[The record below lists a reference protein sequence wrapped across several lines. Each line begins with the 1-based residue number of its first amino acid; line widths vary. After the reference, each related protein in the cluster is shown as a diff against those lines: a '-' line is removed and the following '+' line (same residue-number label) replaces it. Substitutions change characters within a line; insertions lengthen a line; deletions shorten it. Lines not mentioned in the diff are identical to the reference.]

1 MAVKKEKDVFKFN
14 LVDDTKSYVHYL
26 NEKIQDIYSM
36 YENRSVSSDQFK
48 EYIKRVVSE
57 AKDTEA
63 KRRFLL
69 TLAAQ
74 RTKDNIVQFVQNA
87 LFRGQGMEVI

>member
-26 NEKIQDIYSM
+26 NDKIQDIYSM

-69 TLAAQ
+69 TLASQ

>member
-1 MAVKKEKDVFKFN
+1 MAVKKEKDIFKFN

-36 YENRSVSSDQFK
+36 YESRSVSSDQFK

-69 TLAAQ
+69 TLTSQ

>member
-1 MAVKKEKDVFKFN
+1 MAVKKEKDIFKFN
-14 LVDDTKSYVHYL
+14 LTDDVKSYVHYL

-36 YENRSVSSDQFK
+36 YENRSVSADQFK

-69 TLAAQ
+69 TLTSQ

>member
-1 MAVKKEKDVFKFN
+1 MPVKKEKDIFKFN

-48 EYIKRVVSE
+48 EYIKNVVNE

-69 TLAAQ
+69 TLTSQ

>member
-1 MAVKKEKDVFKFN
+1 MAVKKEKDIFKFN

-69 TLAAQ
+69 TLTSQ

>member
-36 YENRSVSSDQFK
+36 YENRSVSPDQFK

-69 TLAAQ
+69 TLTSQ

>member
-14 LVDDTKSYVHYL
+14 LVGDTKSYVHYL

>member
-14 LVDDTKSYVHYL
+14 LIDDTKSYVHYL

>member
-1 MAVKKEKDVFKFN
+1 MAVKKEKDIFKFN
-14 LVDDTKSYVHYL
+14 LIDDTKSYVHYL

-69 TLAAQ
+69 TLTSQ

-87 LFRGQGMEVI
+87 LFRGQGLEVI

>member
-74 RTKDNIVQFVQNA
+74 RMKDNIVQFVQNA

>member
-1 MAVKKEKDVFKFN
+1 
-14 LVDDTKSYVHYL
+14 
-26 NEKIQDIYSM
+26 M

-74 RTKDNIVQFVQNA
+74 RMKDNIVQFVQNA

>member
-1 MAVKKEKDVFKFN
+1 MTVKKEKDVFKFN
-14 LVDDTKSYVHYL
+14 LVDNTKSYVHYL

-36 YENRSVSSDQFK
+36 YENRSISSDQFK
-48 EYIKRVVSE
+48 EYIKRVISE

-69 TLAAQ
+69 TLTSQ